1 MLRPATAED
10 LAGIE
15 ALWLAEERDIDPPE
29 PLQIAAAAQ
38 AGLLFVWQ
46 LQGAVAGF
54 AALKR
59 WHPGVFSLAAVVST
73 KPGQGRALVRAVQ
86 AQVFTVLGGHRL
98 GLDTTYDNA
107 RALHLF
113 ESTGFV
119 REGVM
124 RECWQ
129 RPDGE
134 WADCIFMAILARDWR
149 P

>member
-1 MLRPATAED
+1 MLQAATAQD
-10 LAGIE
+10 IAVIE
-15 ALWLAEERDIDPPE
+15 ALWLAEERYIDPPE
-29 PLQIAAAAQ
+29 PLQIAAAANE
-38 AGLLFVWQ
+38 GLLFVWQ
-46 LQGAVAGF
+46 FEGRVAGF

-73 KPGQGRALVRAVQ
+73 VPGQGRALVRAVQ
-86 AQVFTVLGGHRL
+86 AQVFTALDGHRL

-113 ESTGFV
+113 EICGFI

-134 WADCIFMAILARDWR
+134 WADCIFMAILARDWQL
-149 P
+149 

>member
-1 MLRPATAED
+1 MLRPATAKD
-10 LAGIE
+10 LDLIK
-15 ALWLAEERDIDPPE
+15 ALWLAEERYIDPPE
-29 PLQIAAAAQ
+29 PLQIAEAAE

-46 LQGAVAGF
+46 LDDAVAGF

-86 AQVFTVLGGHRL
+86 AQVFTALGGHRL

-107 RALHLF
+107 KALHLF
-113 ESTGFV
+113 ETTGFI

-134 WADCIFMAILARDWR
+134 WADCIFMATLKRDWQ